1 MNLEKIT
8 QRILLT
14 SLAVFSFLGHA
25 EDIELYVNHNAN
37 LDEKP
42 RVLIVFDTS
51 GSMAF
56 STSSG
61 NSCGFSNGLYIPCSD
76 SRLGVAQD
84 AITKLVDGNDDIDFG
99 LMRFNST
106 NGGYVLAGIGSDIS
120 ALKTTIAGLPADGGT
135 PLTETLWEAYLY
147 ITGQSL
153 FYGEKVNAALRD
165 TSIEKTETSTYME
178 EVCEWRYNRGWRYVC
193 WDEPRIAYNSSYISP
208 FDNSEE
214 VKRCDNS
221 VNIIYMT
228 DGDPSA
234 GSDNEQDS
242 NISALHKSYF
252 GSYLSDSDK
261 IAGVYLHKLAKVIH
275 GTDDV
280 EVDLRPTT
288 TDIHE
293 TGRVYTIGFGS
304 GMSDNGKR
312 LLSETAAEGG
322 GKYLHANTAEQLSE
336 ALKNTITQIREVN
349 DTFTAPSIASNNV
362 DQTRSRE
369 SIYYAMFYPK
379 TGARWRGNLK
389 KLKVSGDQ
397 IIDKDGKSAL
407 NEDGLID
414 KDAKTFWLPSGE
426 SADGNS
432 VELGGVNLYLSN
444 SSSVPNEGRKVLT
457 NVNGR
462 MLNFTRYRVVF
473 HYGTIDKAAVDF
485 EADPDE
491 VEDLINW
498 SRGLDIDDEDKD
510 GSTTDSRKDIFGDPL
525 HSKPVT
531 IDYGNDDIRVLI
543 GTNAGYLH
551 MFQDKNDVL
560 SESWAFI
567 PRSLYKIIKPLR
579 DNQADTKVYGV
590 DGPISV
596 FFDDKNSDGIVN
608 GSDRVWAFFGLRRG
622 GNYYYGLDITN
633 PDSPSLLWDQPIV
646 GGTGDFKE
654 LGQTWSKPTVTYVN
668 LDGYKDRP
676 VLIFGAGYDTNKDNV
691 IRTDDTHGRGIFI
704 VDAQTGKKV
713 WALTPSENGFLGKH
727 SIASDISI
735 LDSDYDGYID
745 RLYATDTGGDVWRVD
760 MPSDS
765 PTDSENPWTHFK
777 LASLGSSLS
786 TQDRRFFYKPLIA
799 RTMFS
804 KVSETSVN
812 GETVTT
818 RIDTPFDAVLI
829 GSGNRSKPTGTV
841 TNDQL
846 FMIRDINTVTQP
858 FLGSDVPAAITQAD
872 LMNMDSDPFGNA
884 LDDVDKFT
892 DLEIELGE
900 YHGWYYNLASAGE
913 KSLAASTVIG
923 GVAYFTTYTPASSTE
938 TANQCSLTGGSG
950 SLYAF
955 HLHYGTKVYDSLKFT
970 TSNDVPD
977 TPQLY
982 FGVGDSCVDGN
993 SDGYCD
999 DNTDEKVKEQSQFL
1013 TIGPG
1018 IKGEQNPM
1026 KVQEIQGPGL
1036 VIEDGK
1042 IKLVSDA
1049 VPIGFGFKTQ
1059 QTFIYK
1065 QERNDN
1071 SQ

>member
-61 NSCGFSNGLYIPCSD
+61 NSCGYSGGYILCSD

-153 FYGEKVNAALRD
+153 FYGEKVDITRRD
-165 TSIEKTETSTYME
+165 TSIENANPYTYYE
-178 EVCEWRYNRGWRYVC
+178 RVCSGPWWDRDCYNK
-193 WDEPRIAYNSSYISP
+193 PRIGYTYSYISP

-252 GSYLSDSDK
+252 GSSLSSDDK
-261 IAGVYLHKLAKVIH
+261 IAGVYLHKLAKIIH

-288 TDIHE
+288 ADIHE

-596 FFDDKNSDGIVN
+596 FFDDKNSDGVVN
-608 GSDRVWAFFGLRRG
+608 GSDRVGAFFGLRRG

-654 LGQTWSKPTVTYVN
+654 LGQTWSKPSVTYVN

-676 VLIFGAGYDTNKDNV
+676 VLIFGAGYD
-691 IRTDDTHGRGIFI
+691 
-704 VDAQTGKKV
+704 
-713 WALTPSENGFLGKH
+713 
-727 SIASDISI
+727 
-735 LDSDYDGYID
+735 
-745 RLYATDTGGDVWRVD
+745 
-760 MPSDS
+760 
-765 PTDSENPWTHFK
+765 
-777 LASLGSSLS
+777 
-786 TQDRRFFYKPLIA
+786 
-799 RTMFS
+799 
-804 KVSETSVN
+804 
-812 GETVTT
+812 
-818 RIDTPFDAVLI
+818 
-829 GSGNRSKPTGTV
+829 GT
-841 TNDQL
+841 
-846 FMIRDINTVTQP
+846 
-858 FLGSDVPAAITQAD
+858 
-872 LMNMDSDPFGNA
+872 
-884 LDDVDKFT
+884 
-892 DLEIELGE
+892 IE
-900 YHGWYYNLASAGE
+900 
-913 KSLAASTVIG
+913 
-923 GVAYFTTYTPASSTE
+923 
-938 TANQCSLTGGSG
+938 
-950 SLYAF
+950 
-955 HLHYGTKVYDSLKFT
+955 
-970 TSNDVPD
+970 
-977 TPQLY
+977 
-982 FGVGDSCVDGN
+982 
-993 SDGYCD
+993 
-999 DNTDEKVKEQSQFL
+999 
-1013 TIGPG
+1013 
-1018 IKGEQNPM
+1018 
-1026 KVQEIQGPGL
+1026 EIQRDELMINVVYAVFILYQCWSVYRFGYKGL
-1036 VIEDGK
+1036 VPI
-1042 IKLVSDA
+1042 LVKS
-1049 VPIGFGFKTQ
+1049 
-1059 QTFIYK
+1059 
-1065 QERNDN
+1065 RN
-1071 SQ
+1071 

>member
-1 MNLEKIT
+1 M
-8 QRILLT
+8 
-14 SLAVFSFLGHA
+14 
-25 EDIELYVNHNAN
+25 
-37 LDEKP
+37 
-42 RVLIVFDTS
+42 
-51 GSMAF
+51 
-56 STSSG
+56 
-61 NSCGFSNGLYIPCSD
+61 
-76 SRLGVAQD
+76 
-84 AITKLVDGNDDIDFG
+84 
-99 LMRFNST
+99 
-106 NGGYVLAGIGSDIS
+106 
-120 ALKTTIAGLPADGGT
+120 
-135 PLTETLWEAYLY
+135 
-147 ITGQSL
+147 
-153 FYGEKVNAALRD
+153 
-165 TSIEKTETSTYME
+165 
-178 EVCEWRYNRGWRYVC
+178 
-193 WDEPRIAYNSSYISP
+193 
-208 FDNSEE
+208 
-214 VKRCDNS
+214 
-221 VNIIYMT
+221 
-228 DGDPSA
+228 
-234 GSDNEQDS
+234 
-242 NISALHKSYF
+242 
-252 GSYLSDSDK
+252 
-261 IAGVYLHKLAKVIH
+261 
-275 GTDDV
+275 
-280 EVDLRPTT
+280 
-288 TDIHE
+288 
-293 TGRVYTIGFGS
+293 
-304 GMSDNGKR
+304 
-312 LLSETAAEGG
+312 
-322 GKYLHANTAEQLSE
+322 
-336 ALKNTITQIREVN
+336 
-349 DTFTAPSIASNNV
+349 
-362 DQTRSRE
+362 
-369 SIYYAMFYPK
+369 
-379 TGARWRGNLK
+379 
-389 KLKVSGDQ
+389 
-397 IIDKDGKSAL
+397 
-407 NEDGLID
+407 
-414 KDAKTFWLPSGE
+414 
-426 SADGNS
+426 
-432 VELGGVNLYLSN
+432 
-444 SSSVPNEGRKVLT
+444 
-457 NVNGR
+457 
-462 MLNFTRYRVVF
+462 
-473 HYGTIDKAAVDF
+473 
-485 EADPDE
+485 
-491 VEDLINW
+491 
-498 SRGLDIDDEDKD
+498 
-510 GSTTDSRKDIFGDPL
+510 
-525 HSKPVT
+525 
-531 IDYGNDDIRVLI
+531 
-543 GTNAGYLH
+543 
-551 MFQDKNDVL
+551 
-560 SESWAFI
+560 
-567 PRSLYKIIKPLR
+567 
-579 DNQADTKVYGV
+579 
-590 DGPISV
+590 
-596 FFDDKNSDGIVN
+596 
-608 GSDRVWAFFGLRRG
+608 
-622 GNYYYGLDITN
+622 
-633 PDSPSLLWDQPIV
+633 
-646 GGTGDFKE
+646 
-654 LGQTWSKPTVTYVN
+654 
-668 LDGYKDRP
+668 
-676 VLIFGAGYDTNKDNV
+676 
-691 IRTDDTHGRGIFI
+691 
-704 VDAQTGKKV
+704 
-713 WALTPSENGFLGKH
+713 WALTPSENSFLGKH

-777 LASLGSSLS
+777 LASLGSALS

-804 KVSETSVN
+804 KVSETAVN

-1018 IKGEQNPM
+1018 IKGEQNPL